1 MSMTWS
7 RLMSAATLGYGGYAL
22 AEPRH
27 LGRYLTSNEPE
38 QATYDVLATT
48 YGARDTA
55 IGALGLV
62 GSEGVVT
69 GAMLARIAFDV
80 ADGLILSQ
88 HAEDDETRQRV
99 LAITLG
105 WATLNTLAL
114 LRDRRVAH
122 KKARKQAPKP
132 VTAQ

>member
-38 QATYDVLATT
+38 QATFDVLATT

-55 IGALGLV
+55 IGALGLF
-62 GSEGVVT
+62 GRSEGVVT

-99 LAITLG
+99 LAITFG

-114 LRDRRVAH
+114 LRDRRVVK
-122 KKARKQAPKP
+122 KKARKA
-132 VTAQ
+132 VTA

>member
-1 MSMTWS
+1 
-7 RLMSAATLGYGGYAL
+7 MSAATLGYGGYAL

-114 LRDRRVAH
+114 LRDRRVAR
-122 KKARKQAPKP
+122 KRARKQAPKP

>member
-1 MSMTWS
+1 
-7 RLMSAATLGYGGYAL
+7 MSAATLGYGGYAL

-38 QATYDVLATT
+38 QATFDVLATT

-55 IGALGLV
+55 IGALGLF
-62 GSEGVVT
+62 GRSEGVVT
-69 GAMLARIAFDV
+69 GAMLALIAFDV

-99 LAITLG
+99 LAITFG

-114 LRDRRVAH
+114 LRDRRVVK
-122 KKARKQAPKP
+122 KKARKA
-132 VTAQ
+132 VTA

>member
-38 QATYDVLATT
+38 QASYDVLATT
-48 YGARDTA
+48 YGARDVA
-55 IGALGLV
+55 IGALGLF
-62 GSEGVVT
+62 GRSQGVVT

-99 LAITLG
+99 LAITFG
-105 WATLNTLAL
+105 WATLNALAL
-114 LRDRRVAH
+114 MRDRRAA
-122 KKARKQAPKP
+122 KKQARKA
-132 VTAQ
+132 VTV

>member
-1 MSMTWS
+1 
-7 RLMSAATLGYGGYAL
+7 MSAATLGYGGYAL

-38 QATYDVLATT
+38 QATFDVLATT

-55 IGALGLV
+55 IGALGLF
-62 GSEGVVT
+62 GRSEGVVT
-69 GAMLARIAFDV
+69 GAILARIAFDV

-99 LAITLG
+99 LAITFG

-114 LRDRRVAH
+114 LRDRRVVK
-122 KKARKQAPKP
+122 KKARKA
-132 VTAQ
+132 VTA